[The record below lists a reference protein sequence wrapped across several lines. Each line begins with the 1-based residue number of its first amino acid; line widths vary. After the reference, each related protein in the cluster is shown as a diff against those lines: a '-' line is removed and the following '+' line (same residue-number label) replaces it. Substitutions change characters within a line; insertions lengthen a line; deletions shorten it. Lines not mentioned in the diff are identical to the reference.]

1 MSYDPKL
8 HHRRSIRLKG
18 YDYSQEGLYFITISA
33 HHMQCFFGKVVNHRM
48 ILNDGGKMVE
58 KWVEEMKNKYPN
70 IDLGEYVVM
79 PNHFHC
85 IIEIL
90 SGKEEGKGEPMKEEG
105 AHTGA
110 PRQVQ
115 ASGRTSETYG
125 MDNKKYNATIG
136 TMVDWLT
143 TMSTNEYIRGVKTLA
158 WQPFDKKLWHRNYW
172 EHIIR
177 TQQSYQN
184 ISGYIMD
191 NPTRWKDDKFHQF

>member
-1 MSYDPKL
+1 MPYDPRL

-18 YDYSQEGLYFITISA
+18 YNYSQEGLYFITICVQ
-33 HHMQCFFGKVVNHRM
+33 HMECLFGQVVDHQM
-48 ILNDGGKMVE
+48 ILNDAGKMVE
-58 KWVEEMKNKYPN
+58 KWIRELKNKYPA
-70 IDLGEYVVM
+70 IDFGEYVIM

-90 SGKEEGKGEPMKEEG
+90 PGKEVEKG

-110 PRQVQ
+110 PIQPQGVQ
-115 ASGRTSETYG
+115 QSKRTSEKYG
-125 MDNKKYNATIG
+125 IDNKQYNATIG
-136 TMVDWLT
+136 KMVDWLK
-143 TMSTNEYIRGVKTLA
+143 TMSTDEYIRGVKTLG
-158 WQPFDKKLWHRNYW
+158 WQRFDKKLWHRNYW

-191 NPTRWKDDKFHQF
+191 NPARWKNDKYYRP